1 MDPLVQDVDNGAGYA
16 CVRAGSVWEI
26 PVPSSQLCCELK
38 LLLKKKSFVFCF
50 FSLQRRERLSLEGE
64 RLGWMGKGLF
74 CHLAIFALTQ
84 AFLMMPLLRSS
95 SLTLYLL
102 AKVPLNPQT

>member
-1 MDPLVQDVDNGAGYA
+1 MQDVDNWAGYA

-26 PVPSSQLCCELK
+26 PAPSSQLCCELN
-38 LLLKKKSFVFCF
+38 LLFKKKKCVLFFF

-64 RLGWMGKGLF
+64 RLGWMGKGF
-74 CHLAIFALTQ
+74 CHLAIFVLTQ
-84 AFLMMPLLRSS
+84 AFLLMPLLRSS

-102 AKVPLNPQT
+102 AKVPLSPQT